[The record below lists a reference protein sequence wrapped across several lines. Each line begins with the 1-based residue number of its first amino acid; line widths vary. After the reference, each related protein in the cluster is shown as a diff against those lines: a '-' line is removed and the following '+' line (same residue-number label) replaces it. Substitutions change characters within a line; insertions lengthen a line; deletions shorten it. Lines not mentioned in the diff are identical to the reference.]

1 MAGAS
6 EVHDEARTVAT
17 EGERAI
23 RNGETD
29 KGNYH
34 NMINFYLFGGDV
46 QFRNCS
52 IGRGFDKSN
61 EYDRERSAFWYFF
74 PTWKCVLCAKRLR
87 KSIGLS

>member
-1 MAGAS
+1 MAGAG
-6 EVHDEARTVAT
+6 EMHDEARTVAT

-29 KGNYH
+29 KGNYQ
-34 NMINFYLFGGDV
+34 MINFYLFGGYV

-52 IGRGFDKSN
+52 IGRGFDKSSGYN
-61 EYDRERSAFWYFF
+61 RKRSPFWYIF

-87 KSIGLS
+87 KSIGLP

>member
-29 KGNYH
+29 AFC
-34 NMINFYLFGGDV
+34 MLFYKYA
-46 QFRNCS
+46 S
-52 IGRGFDKSN
+52 
-61 EYDRERSAFWYFF
+61 FF
-74 PTWKCVLCAKRLR
+74 IT
-87 KSIGLS
+87 